1 MKTPRFRATATA
13 RRAHGLRNR
22 PAALAFV
29 IGTAAWVAAGWA
41 GASVYQSVAL
51 IWSVAGGECADV
63 PLTLDGDDVWS
74 GAAVVPLPA
83 GPGGLP
89 VTIQFQ
95 FMVDG
100 SLQPAHY
107 GWGGPGPL
115 DLAFGANPP
124 NVVLALDGGGW
135 YTFALAEASATCTV
149 TPAPGSILATVH
161 YAGGAA
167 PVSDEV
173 RLATRCSALDA
184 TAGAALGDFPYD
196 LPAER
201 LPVPNLLPGHDYRL
215 TFTAPGFRN
224 EVVSVTLTDAIPYN
238 VEVTLQKLVP
248 AEGATW
254 GAVKVLYR

>member
-1 MKTPRFRATATA
+1 MKTSTGRAKAA
-13 RRAHGLRNR
+13 GRRACGLGNR
-22 PAALAFV
+22 PVALALV
-29 IGTAAWVAAGWA
+29 IGTAASLAAGWA
-41 GASVYQSVAL
+41 SASTHQSVAL
-51 IWSVAGGECADV
+51 VWSVAGGECADV
-63 PLTLDGDDVWS
+63 PLTLGGDGVWS
-74 GAAVVPLPA
+74 GAAAVPHPA
-83 GPGGLP
+83 DPGSLP

-124 NVVLALDGGGW
+124 NVVLALASGGW
-135 YTFALAEASATCTV
+135 YVFALVEATATCSV

-161 YAGGAA
+161 YAGGTG
-167 PVSDEV
+167 PVADEV
-173 RLATRCSALDA
+173 RLATRCSTLDV
-184 TAGAALGDFPYD
+184 TAGTALGDFPYD

-201 LPVPNLLPGHDYRL
+201 LPVPNLLPGHDYQL
-215 TFTAPGFRN
+215 TFSAPGFRS
-224 EVVSVTLTDAIPYN
+224 EVVNVTLADAIPYN

-248 AEGATW
+248 AQGATW